1 MTTKSVST
9 SSINKLLKLYEK
21 KLLEHAKC
29 EEKLKKLQS
38 DMSSIVREIASKQ
51 INSIKKKKESKKKSI
66 IMIQDTETSDDSD
79 SD

>member
-1 MTTKSVST
+1 MTTKKISS

-21 KLLEHAKC
+21 KSLEYTKYEQKLH
-29 EEKLKKLQS
+29 KLKS

-51 INSIKKKKESKKKSI
+51 INSIKKKGPEKKSI

>member
-21 KLLEHAKC
+21 KSLEYAKC